1 MSVARLPVIV
11 GFGGFNA
18 AGRSSGHHAYRRMVI
33 ESLQPQ
39 ERQETIAGLAVM
51 MGLVG
56 FADDAYRNAEGKPLG
71 LDDIE
76 GCFGEQVLDGTL
88 IRRIDKTFFDV
99 DATHWQKSAT
109 LGAGDSPLVVEM
121 RKRDLPEPV
130 PSDWSVEVIDDDR
143 VRVSVLSGL
152 EVKFDSYR
160 ELPVKSAGQ
169 LPRGFNPGA
178 LYNSHYHPR
187 ALQLAVIGAS
197 DAIQSTGLEWQLV
210 MDSVRPDQIGVY
222 ASNVMSQMDENGFG
236 GLLQSRLKG
245 GRVSAKQCPLGLN
258 TMPADFVNAYI
269 LGSVGQTGAI
279 TGACASFLY
288 NLQAAADDIA
298 SGRCRVAVVGCAEA
312 PIVPEIIDG
321 YATMGALA
329 SEEKLKKLDGTD
341 KADPRRTS
349 RPFGENAGFTM
360 AEASQYIVLMD
371 DALAIELGA
380 DVHGAVGDV
389 FINADGFKKSISAP
403 GPGNYITMAKAVASA
418 RAILGEESIQQRSMV
433 QAHGSSTPQNRVTES
448 QIFDQIAQVFNISN
462 WPVSAVKAYVGHSL
476 SAASGEQ
483 LIASLGIFKY
493 GLIPGIKT
501 IDKVADDVFASRL
514 QISTK
519 DERCKQPLDVA
530 FLNSKGFGGNNATAS
545 IFAPHVVDSMLSRRY
560 GAVAFARYQGK
571 REEVR
576 AKASAY
582 DIAAS
587 HGEFATIYQFGEGLI
602 DEALIKVDQE
612 HLGLP
617 GFAQAID
624 LNFTNRFADMC
635 E

>member
-1 MSVARLPVIV
+1 MSFARLPVIV

-33 ESLQPQ
+33 ESLQPKD
-39 ERQETIAGLAVM
+39 RQETIAGLAVM
-51 MGLVG
+51 MGLVS
-56 FADDAYRNAEGKPLG
+56 FVDDAYRDTEGKA
-71 LDDIE
+71 LDLAAIE
-76 GCFGEQVLDGTL
+76 NRFGAQVLDGTL

-99 DATHWQKSAT
+99 DAAHWQKSAT
-109 LGAGDSPLVVEM
+109 LGAGESPLVVEM

-130 PSDWSVEVIDDDR
+130 PVDWRVEAIDDDR
-143 VRVSVLSGL
+143 VRVTASSGL

-160 ELPVKSAGQ
+160 DLPVKSAGQ

-197 DAIQSTGLEWQLV
+197 DAIQSTGFEWQVV
-210 MDSVRPDQIGVY
+210 MNSVKPDQIGVY

-245 GRVSAKQCPLGLN
+245 SRVSAKQCPLGLN

-298 SGRCRVAVVGCAEA
+298 TGKCRVAVVGCAEA

-329 SEEKLKKLDGTD
+329 SEEKLKKLDGTEE
-341 KADPRRTS
+341 ADPRRTS

-360 AEASQYIVLMD
+360 AEASQYVVLMD

-418 RAILGEESIQQRSMV
+418 RAILGDESIQQRSMV

-448 QIFDQIAQVFNISN
+448 QIFDQIAQVFNISS

-501 IDKVADDVFASRL
+501 INKVADDVFADRL

-519 DERCKQPLDVA
+519 DEPCKQPLDVA
-530 FLNSKGFGGNNATAS
+530 FLNSKGFGGNNSTAS
-545 IFAPHVVDSMLSRRY
+545 ILAPHVVESMLARRY
-560 GAVAFARYQGK
+560 GDAVFARYKDK
-571 REEVR
+571 REQVR
-576 AKASAY
+576 MAASAY
-582 DIAAS
+582 DLAALQ
-587 HGEFATIYQFGEGLI
+587 GNFATIYHFGEGLI
-602 DEALIKVDQE
+602 DESLIKVDQE
-612 HLGLP
+612 HLSLP
-617 GFAQAID
+617 GFAQSID
-624 LNFTNRFADMC
+624 LAFTNRFADMC
-635 E
+635 D